1 MNRWKTWTCQL
12 KVFWYKIY
20 KKIHVTISNCEWIKM
35 CSFVY
40 FPLLIEGLHKQKV
53 CFLFRKLKSSRR
65 KFFCSVTR
73 VLFMSVSIC
82 HKQRSEMSFQI
93 ARNVFY
99 FIMLVPN
106 KLLNATSK
114 YITIHV
120 YLIAWLHVYIITYE
134 MREVNILFNINY
146 TYSTLSTDLK
156 LPLILISQL
165 IWKTILNK

>member
-1 MNRWKTWTCQL
+1 M
-12 KVFWYKIY
+12 
-20 KKIHVTISNCEWIKM
+20 TISNCEWIKM

-106 KLLNATSK
+106 KTFKCNFQ
-114 YITIHV
+114 IHNYTCVSYSMTTCV
-120 YLIAWLHVYIITYE
+120 YYNIWNERGKHIIQHQLH
-134 MREVNILFNINY
+134 LFNAFHWFKATINSDF
-146 TYSTLSTDLK
+146 TINLK
-156 LPLILISQL
+156 DNSKQISLFLCLNMCVLIICPV
-165 IWKTILNK
+165 KER